1 MTEFSTDGRGRF
13 GPQTPR
19 APGPLHGTGPA
30 AALQIRPVGDRSANY
45 SHALTV
51 IGRIEGYLDEET
63 TALSSGLTLDLGSS
77 NNRKSQGLV
86 DLNCAVRVLSK
97 IERGEELQTRLS
109 ALRERL
115 DRNLRVVR
123 LHLNAVKEISDV
135 LSEAIQSA
143 ESDGT
148 YRPMFRPGRRA
159 S

>member
-1 MTEFSTDGRGRF
+1 MTEFSIDGRGRF

-19 APGPLHGTGPA
+19 APGPLHDTGPA
-30 AALQIRPVGDRSANY
+30 EAPPIRPVADRSASC
-45 SHALTV
+45 SHVLTV
-51 IGRIEGYLDEET
+51 IGRIEGYLEEET
-63 TALSSGLTLDLGSS
+63 TALSSGLTFDLVSS

-109 ALRERL
+109 NLRERL

-123 LHLNAVKEISDV
+123 MHLNAVKEISDV
-135 LSEAIQSA
+135 LSDAIQSA

-148 YRPMFRPGRRA
+148 YRPMFRTGRRA